1 MGREHIHVLSLAL
14 MNANCVLQKG
24 AISDFIQKSKK
35 YFHKTVDKG
44 RKNVC
49 VPSYTVMYT

>member
-1 MGREHIHVLSLAL
+1 